1 MKVVTVQ
8 EMRELEER
16 SAREGITTDT
26 LMENAGR
33 AVAQALRQERGG
45 VVGCPIVVL
54 VGPGNNGGD
63 GLVAA
68 RYLHQWGARVRLY
81 LATPRNEDDPNLQ
94 SCRTRGISF
103 ADAANDPS
111 LAILDEMLR
120 RAEVVVDAVLGTG
133 KARPIEGALKGILEG
148 VRRAKDGRPR
158 LLLCALDLPS
168 GLDADSGAVDPATL
182 AADLTITLA
191 YPKRGLFAFPGAPLV
206 GKLLVVDIGI
216 PEPLARGIAMELI
229 TPSWMKAQLPPR
241 PASANKGAFGRVM
254 VVAGS
259 ANYTGAAY
267 LACMAAA
274 RSGAGLVT
282 LAAARSLHPI
292 FATKLTEAT
301 HLPLPEVEPD
311 IVGPEA
317 RDILLKGLADYH
329 ALLVGCGLGQNP
341 ATTDFIRALLLKKG
355 GQLPPLILDA
365 DALNALAHMP
375 DWWLRLE
382 SPAILTPHPGEMARL
397 LNTTVAQVQ
406 ADRIEVAQQA
416 ARRWQATVVLKGAY
430 TVIAAADGKAY
441 LSPFANPGLASAGT
455 GDVLAGAIAGFLAQG
470 LEPPEAACCGVYI
483 HGAAGE
489 AVREQMGDAGMI
501 ASDLLPRLPQVIK
514 QLKA

>member
-1 MKVVTVQ
+1 MKVVTVL

-54 VGPGNNGGD
+54 VGPGKNGGD
-63 GLVAA
+63 GLVTA

-94 SCRTRGISF
+94 SCRARGISF

-133 KARPIEGALKGILEG
+133 KARPIEGIMLAVLER
-148 VRRAKDGRPR
+148 VRRAKEERPS

-168 GLDADSGAVDPATL
+168 GLDADSGAVDPATF

-216 PEPLARGIAMELI
+216 PEPLARGIALELL
-229 TPSWMKAQLPPR
+229 TPSWMKAHLPPR
-241 PASANKGAFGRVM
+241 PASANKGTFGRVM

-267 LACMAAA
+267 LACMGAV

-282 LAAARSLHPI
+282 LATARSLHPI
-292 FATKLTEAT
+292 LATKLNEAT
-301 HLPLPEVEPD
+301 HLPLPEVEPG

-329 ALLVGCGLGQNP
+329 ALLVGCGLGQNR

-365 DALNALAHMP
+365 DALNALAQMP
-375 DWWLRLE
+375 NWWLRLE
-382 SPAILTPHPGEMARL
+382 SPAILTPHPGEMARM

-430 TVIAAADGKAY
+430 TVIAAPDGSTH

-470 LEPPEAACCGVYI
+470 LAPPEAADCGVYI

-489 AVREQMGDAGMI
+489 MVREQMGDAGMI

-514 QLKA
+514 QLRA